1 MFINIMRRVKEWN
14 FHIFVKIKQFI
25 TFFTNFTN
33 NVSHQSNDF
42 SLCLGYWRYIVG
54 C

>member
-1 MFINIMRRVKEWN
+1 MFINIMGGGKKGN

-25 TFFTNFTN
+25 TFFTNFIIH
-33 NVSHQSNDF
+33 VSHQSNDF